1 MKLNPEQVRH
11 VAKLARLALSAEE
24 EARFG
29 TQLSAVLDAVD
40 QLAQVDTTGV
50 PPMTFPT
57 ALPAHGRAD
66 VVEGELPTEDALA
79 NAPQRV
85 GDSFA
90 LPRVIE

>member
-1 MKLNPEQVRH
+1 
-11 VAKLARLALSAEE
+11 
-24 EARFG
+24 
-29 TQLSAVLDAVD
+29 
-40 QLAQVDTTGV
+40 
-50 PPMTFPT
+50 MTFPT